1 MLWLKHVIARL
12 LGLQTPPLNKPVPPT
27 QTVGPVSKV
36 RTRQAGNKRSAVAS
50 TKPPKSATPKSNSKR
65 NSAQSTKVV
74 SSRKAEP
81 KSAQAEHGQNGKQRK
96 TPAPQTPQAARSA
109 PKRKP

>member
-1 MLWLKHVIARL
+1 MSWLKRVIAQL
-12 LGLQTPPLNKPVPPT
+12 LGHQTPHLDKPVQPT
-27 QTVGPVSKV
+27 QTVGLANKV
-36 RTRQAGNKRSAVAS
+36 RTQQAGNKRSVATS

>member
-1 MLWLKHVIARL
+1 MLWLKRVIARL
-12 LGLQTPPLNKPVPPT
+12 LGHQTQPLDKPVPPT

-36 RTRQAGNKRSAVAS
+36 RTQQAGNKRSVATS
-50 TKPPKSATPKSNSKR
+50 TKLPKSATPKSNSKR
-65 NSAQSTKVV
+65 NSAQSTKVA

-81 KSAQAEHGQNGKQRK
+81 KSAQAEHGQSGKQRK
-96 TPAPQTPQAARSA
+96 TPVRQTPQAAKPA

>member
-1 MLWLKHVIARL
+1 MLWLKRVIARL
-12 LGLQTPPLNKPVPPT
+12 LGHQTQPLDNHAQPT

-36 RTRQAGNKRSAVAS
+36 RTRQAGNKPSAVAS
-50 TKPPKSATPKSNSKR
+50 TKPLKSATPKSNSKR
-65 NSAQSTKVV
+65 NSAQSTKVA

-81 KSAQAEHGQNGKQRK
+81 KSAQAEHGQSGKQRK